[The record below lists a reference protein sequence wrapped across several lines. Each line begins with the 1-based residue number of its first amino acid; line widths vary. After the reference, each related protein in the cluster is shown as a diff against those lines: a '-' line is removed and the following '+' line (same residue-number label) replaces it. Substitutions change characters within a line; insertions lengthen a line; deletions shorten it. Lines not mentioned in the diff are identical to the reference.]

1 MKQHLLVKGFLLPTL
16 STLILFI
23 CFSIHLV
30 CVSNYDQ
37 NYVCNHRLYVCI
49 IPKNSSTC
57 IAEKSHHC
65 HRSKKWFTVHVISIF
80 TKNQL
85 HAYHHTICIQSK
97 FRTPNYITVL
107 LTKIRILFNLWV
119 YSLLVSNFQKSPK
132 FHLSKA
138 FVKMWLQSGNNS

>member
-107 LTKIRILFNLWV
+107 LTKIRILFNHWV
-119 YSLLVSNFQKSPK
+119 YSLLVPNFQKSPK

>member
-107 LTKIRILFNLWV
+107 LTKIRIFFWTTEYILYLFQTFRKVLNITFLK
-119 YSLLVSNFQKSPK
+119 LL
-132 FHLSKA
+132 
-138 FVKMWLQSGNNS
+138 

>member
-107 LTKIRILFNLWV
+107 LTQIRFFSTTEYILYLFQTFRKVLNFTFLK
-119 YSLLVSNFQKSPK
+119 LL
-132 FHLSKA
+132 
-138 FVKMWLQSGNNS
+138 

>member
-1 MKQHLLVKGFLLPTL
+1 MLLQHHSLSVSSRLDQQMRRSLILHETALVKGFSLPTL

-23 CFSIHLV
+23 CFSIDLV

-65 HRSKKWFTVHVISIF
+65 HRSKK
-80 TKNQL
+80 
-85 HAYHHTICIQSK
+85 
-97 FRTPNYITVL
+97 
-107 LTKIRILFNLWV
+107 
-119 YSLLVSNFQKSPK
+119 
-132 FHLSKA
+132 
-138 FVKMWLQSGNNS
+138 